1 MKALSPLESRPDVAD
16 AGALSPD
23 KFLGYR
29 FSFIPAELGLFL
41 AEQKRARSGPER
53 PDLLVLQG

>member
-53 PDLLVLQG
+53 P